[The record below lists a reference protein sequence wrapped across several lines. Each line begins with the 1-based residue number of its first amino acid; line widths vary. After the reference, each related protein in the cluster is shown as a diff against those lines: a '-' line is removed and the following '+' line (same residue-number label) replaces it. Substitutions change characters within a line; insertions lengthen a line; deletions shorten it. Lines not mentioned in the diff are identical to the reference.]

1 MPRASKMGAEG
12 KSSARGIFAPSE
24 EQSMKGGL
32 VKPLAVAASV
42 TLLWVVMNIPAPGQV
57 KEPRKLLTTADI
69 MRLPV
74 PPPDV
79 KIPYGPDPFEF
90 AELRLP
96 KSPGPHP
103 VVIVIHGGCW
113 LAEYDLHHISSFAAA
128 LARNGI
134 ATWSLE
140 YRRVGNSGGG
150 WPGTFEDVAHGADYL
165 RTIAPRYH
173 LDLGRVVAVGHS
185 AGGHLALWLA
195 ARQRLP
201 KQCLLH
207 SSNPVPLR
215 GVVTLAGVPDLSEG
229 IEQRVCGDSIER
241 LMGGTPQA
249 LRERYRQGS
258 PSELLPLGVPQ
269 RLIHGARDSIVPLK
283 PDEDYAKAAQKRGDD
298 AQVIILPDDG
308 HFELIVTGT
317 SAWDAVEKNIQE
329 LLK

>member
-1 MPRASKMGAEG
+1 
-12 KSSARGIFAPSE
+12 
-24 EQSMKGGL
+24 MKGGL
-32 VKPLAVAASV
+32 VKPLAVAASM
-42 TLLWVVMNIPAPGQV
+42 TLLWVGMSMISPGQV
-57 KEPRKLLTTADI
+57 KDPRKLLTTVDI
-69 MRLPV
+69 MELPV

-90 AELRLP
+90 GELRLS

-103 VVIVIHGGCW
+103 VAIVIHGGCW

-128 LARNGI
+128 LARDGI

-150 WPGTFEDVAHGADYL
+150 WPGTFEDVAHGADFL

-173 LDLGRVVAVGHS
+173 LDLNRLIAVGHS

-201 KQCLLH
+201 KQSLLYF
-207 SSNPVPLR
+207 SNPISLR
-215 GVVTLAGVPDLSEG
+215 GVVTLAGVPDLSKG
-229 IEQRVCGDSIER
+229 VEQRVCDDSIER

-249 LRERYRQGS
+249 LHERYQQAS

-283 PDEDYAKAAQKRGDD
+283 LDEDYANAAQKRGDD
-298 AQVIILPDDG
+298 AQVIVLPDDG
-308 HFELIVTGT
+308 HFELIVTET
-317 SAWDAVEKNIQE
+317 SAWDVVERNIQE